1 MTQYI
6 LYNEAFHFHLFP
18 LLSFLF
24 FPPRINWQDFSFNI
38 EHVFLLSPC
47 LCAPG
52 PRVKKCEKG
61 RLEERKK
68 TAQDSDER
76 VKVRDSGW
84 KVCPLEDGVQRKK
97 AGNVA

>member
-1 MTQYI
+1 M
-6 LYNEAFHFHLFP
+6 H
-18 LLSFLF
+18 
-24 FPPRINWQDFSFNI
+24 QDPESKN
-38 EHVFLLSPC
+38 
-47 LCAPG
+47 
-52 PRVKKCEKG
+52 VKKR

-76 VKVRDSGW
+76 VKVRDSGR